1 MGLHRNMLF
10 IFLVITANIL
20 DYTYLKYSFQSFLFI
35 LYDDLYQY
43 HQFTVALFI
52 DSRYEKK
59 NIVGLIFLSWYPTLY
74 WVINAAVVIMAFLKH

>member
-43 HQFTVALFI
+43 HPIYSCLFI

-59 NIVGLIFLSWYPTLY
+59 NML
-74 WVINAAVVIMAFLKH
+74 A